1 MERHVKTGI
10 ADRKLKPTLGIV
22 DPDNTATLPPTV
34 IACPGLDVLC
44 HALESFTA
52 LPFDHRL
59 RPERPSLRPAY
70 QGSNPISDIWAASA
84 LRMVNDYLVRAVRD
98 PEDIVARG
106 KMLLA
111 SSFAGMGFG
120 NAGCHLCHGM
130 SYPISSSVRDYQAP
144 DYQVDHPIIPHGLSV
159 ALPAPAVF
167 RFTASA
173 CPERHLQAAALLGAD
188 ISKVSPADA
197 GKLLADRIIDF
208 MQELHMPNG
217 LQAVGYELSD
227 VPDLVEGTIPQ
238 DRVNK
243 LSPRPFTEDDLAAMF
258 VESMT
263 LW

>member
-1 MERHVKTGI
+1 
-10 ADRKLKPTLGIV
+10 
-22 DPDNTATLPPTV
+22 
-34 IACPGLDVLC
+34 
-44 HALESFTA
+44 
-52 LPFDHRL
+52 
-59 RPERPSLRPAY
+59 
-70 QGSNPISDIWAASA
+70 
-84 LRMVNDYLVRAVRD
+84 
-98 PEDIVARG
+98 
-106 KMLLA
+106 
-111 SSFAGMGFG
+111 MGFG

-144 DYQVDHPIIPHGLSV
+144 DYQMDHPIIPHGLSV